1 MSDSS
6 RPGSANSNDTFN
18 ISESLVPPRELKT
31 AGQSHVSFDGLLQ
44 RPLLLKED
52 LKEGCGGQ
60 LWPAGM
66 VLAKY
71 LLRRNQS
78 TLVDKTMSVLLS
90 PPHDLFRCRTLQQM
104 NIPSFDGLEIQLLT
118 NS

>member
-1 MSDSS
+1 
-6 RPGSANSNDTFN
+6 
-18 ISESLVPPRELKT
+18 VPPRELKT

-71 LLRRNQS
+71 LLRQNQS

-90 PPHDLFRCRTLQQM
+90 PRDLFAVEFYNR
-104 NIPSFDGLEIQLLT
+104 
-118 NS
+118 